1 MTWQRYTP
9 YRQEMGYNYDLFLAL
24 TRDVPH
30 GLDLSIKKES
40 VTKEIRELL
49 AKRDNNTCQCCG
61 LKDRYGNPGWDV
73 TGKLAIHH
81 IIPNGN
87 AALDNV
93 VTLCRYC
100 HNAVHAVL
108 YASGKWR
115 YVPMR

>member
-61 LKDRYGNPGWDV
+61 LKDRYGNPGWDNGCGIV
-73 TGKLAIHH
+73 RYDFSLIDCQMEVGIY
-81 IIPNGN
+81 IPG
-87 AALDNV
+87 
-93 VTLCRYC
+93 
-100 HNAVHAVL
+100 
-108 YASGKWR
+108 
-115 YVPMR
+115 